1 MKLMDNVRGK
11 WVVIG
16 VSIILGAIA
25 IGALSSLWKPLNK
38 PAVTQQQPTPPIPD
52 SLPPG
57 TEISLEGTVEAQQTV
72 NVSSKVTGILSEVF
86 FEPGQEVYE
95 GQLIARVQNR
105 KLESERD
112 RAKEDL
118 ETLQTKLN
126 NSESSLLSAR
136 LEASR
141 ARAEASRVK
150 DELSRLEKLY
160 QRQVSL
166 NNQGATPR
174 NKFEQTQREFLSAQ
188 ADAGASSG
196 KADIAEQR
204 ISQLTKDIELAKKN
218 LEDRN
223 AAVEEA
229 EADLK
234 AADIVSP
241 VDGIFL
247 GSNVDKGQQVSREI
261 EDLFEIAVDLS
272 KMQVTVEPNP
282 LQLAKMKPGLT
293 AQVFMAES
301 GNEALPGEVA
311 SIKDSQVLIVFLS
324 PTAAIKPGLTAQV
337 RIKLP

>member
-1 MKLMDNVRGK
+1 MRGK
-11 WVVIG
+11 WVLIG

-25 IGALSSLWKPLNK
+25 IGALSSLWQTPKK
-38 PAVTQQQPTPPIPD
+38 PAVAQQQTNPAATDPFP
-52 SLPPG
+52 SG

-72 NVSSKVTGILSEVF
+72 DVSSKVTGILSEVF

-118 ETLQTKLN
+118 ESLQTKLN
-126 NSESSLLSAR
+126 NAESSLLSAR

-160 QRQVSL
+160 QRQVLL

-174 NKFEQTQREFLSAQ
+174 NKFEQAQREFQNAQ
-188 ADAGASSG
+188 ADSGASLS
-196 KADIAEQR
+196 KAEIAEQR
-204 ISQLTKDIELAKKN
+204 VTQLTKEIEQSRKT
-218 LEDRN
+218 LEDKS

-247 GSNVDKGQQVSREI
+247 GSNVDKGEQVSRDM
-261 EDLFEIAVDLS
+261 EDLFQIAVDLS
-272 KMQVTVEPNP
+272 KMQVVVEPNP
-282 LQLAKMKPGLT
+282 QQLAKMKPGLVT
-293 AQVFMAES
+293 QVFMAES
-301 GNEALPGEVA
+301 GNEALPGEIA
-311 SIKDSQVLIVFLS
+311 SVKDNQVLVVFLS